1 MPFEIIRGDITEVK
15 SDAIVNAAN
24 EGLQRGGGVC
34 GAIFAAAGAR
44 DLQIEC
50 DRIGHCPTGQA
61 VITGAYALEAKHII
75 HTVGPIWR
83 GGSNKEEGLLY
94 DCYAN
99 SLELARA
106 NGCESVAFPLISSGI
121 YGYPKEEALRVAKKA
136 IQDFL
141 QDYEMLVYLVI
152 FDRRSFPINEKLRQA
167 IDDYI
172 ADNFLEEDVV
182 LDDVVATVNAPMISE
197 DMLFEEVYD
206 VHDRADAYPLEQ
218 SRSLQDAVDALD
230 ESFTDRLL
238 RLIDESGKSDPEVY
252 KGANMDRKLFSKI
265 RKGNGY
271 QPSKS
276 TAIALAVSLELNLD
290 DTLDLLKT
298 AGYTLSQSNY
308 FDVIVNFFIE
318 NEVYDIFV
326 INEAL
331 FAYEQKLLG
340 A

>member
-1 MPFEIIRGDITEVK
+1 
-15 SDAIVNAAN
+15 
-24 EGLQRGGGVC
+24 
-34 GAIFAAAGAR
+34 
-44 DLQIEC
+44 
-50 DRIGHCPTGQA
+50 
-61 VITGAYALEAKHII
+61 
-75 HTVGPIWR
+75 
-83 GGSNKEEGLLY
+83 
-94 DCYAN
+94 
-99 SLELARA
+99 
-106 NGCESVAFPLISSGI
+106 VAFPLISSGI